1 MELPK
6 ITSLLDGTE
15 KHRSLV
21 RQVFIDLNSSKTIP
35 ASEGNQETVK
45 PALIPPV
52 ELMIVLHTLEDT
64 IGLKK
69 AVEGGHFLIEKR
81 VPLMMYYKHSNFD
94 LL

>member
-15 KHRSLV
+15 KQRDVV
-21 RQVFIDLNSSKTIP
+21 RQVFVDLNSSKTIP
-35 ASEGNQETVK
+35 GSEGNPDTFN

-64 IGLKK
+64 IGLRK
-69 AVEGGHFLIEKR
+69 AVEGE
-81 VPLMMYYKHSNFD
+81 
-94 LL
+94 LLPN